1 MILLYW
7 LALALFAVFG
17 VVNFLFLWAST
28 GKYPKGYFHQTAVN
42 IDMFGNREFRALW
55 NGTLISRDGEPFGNP
70 RETISEVLG
79 HNYVAQKLTRY
90 GKVVVFLISPNHC
103 LIAAGLADIKERTW
117 VKVLR
122 VFAWF
127 IFPLLFLWATP
138 HKLRIVFSAAL
149 AGTFG
154 KLCNVYGSTLYLY
167 IGMAFVFVV
176 VIDVLWFIIKSLRQ

>member
-17 VVNFLFLWAST
+17 VVNFLFLWAIE
-28 GKYPKGYFHQTAVN
+28 GKYPRGYFRQTAVN

-55 NGTLISRDGEPFGNP
+55 NGTLILSDGEPFGNP

-90 GKVVVFLISPNHC
+90 GKVVVFLLSPNHC
-103 LIAAGLADIKERTW
+103 LRSAGLAIIREPQW
-117 VKVLR
+117 VKVVR
-122 VFAWF
+122 VLGWC

-138 HKLRIVFSAAL
+138 QKLRIVFSAAL

-154 KLCNVYGSTLYLY
+154 KLCNIHDSTLYLY
-167 IGMAFVFVV
+167 IGMAFVFFV
-176 VIDVLWFIIKSLRQ
+176 VIDVIWFIIKSFKS